1 MRTSLRW
8 IAPAAAAI
16 LLSGAPAWGGSI
28 WAKAS
33 RRVVPHT
40 DDTARKIGD
49 ILTIIINERS
59 VIENETKR
67 EMSKQSQQS
76 ATATGELT
84 LPYIVSL
91 LNNHNFNSPNLS
103 LNQSVDVTRKRDD
116 EVDYESERLMTDK
129 MTVTVADVLPNGN
142 LVVLGSRE
150 RQTAGDKQTVQVS
163 GVVRPSDITFA
174 NTVASES
181 VADFKILFKKS
192 GIEKDFVRQSVFD
205 WVLSIF
211 NLF

>member
-8 IAPAAAAI
+8 IVPAAVMI
-16 LLSGAPAWGGSI
+16 LLFGATAWGGSI

-33 RRVVPHT
+33 CRVVPHT

-59 VIENETKR
+59 LIENETKR
-67 EMSKQSQQS
+67 EMSKQSQQGV
-76 ATATGELT
+76 TATGEMT
-84 LPYIVSL
+84 LPYIISL
-91 LNNHNFNSPNLS
+91 LNNHNFNSPNLN
-103 LNQSVDVTRKRDD
+103 LNQAMDVSRKRKDGTVTEED
-116 EVDYESERLMTDK
+116 SLMTDK
-129 MTVTVADVLPNGN
+129 ITVTVADVLPNGN

-150 RQTAGDKQTVQVS
+150 RQAAGNRQTVQVS

-174 NTVASES
+174 NTVASEN
-181 VADFKILFKKS
+181 VADFKIVFKKS
-192 GIEKDFVRQSVFD
+192 GVAKDFVRQSVFD

>member
-8 IAPAAAAI
+8 IAPAAAVI
-16 LLSGAPAWGGSI
+16 LLSAAPAWGGSI

-33 RRVVPHT
+33 SRVVPHT

-67 EMSKQSQQS
+67 EMSKQSQQG

-103 LNQSVDVTRKRDD
+103 LNQSVDVTRNRDD
-116 EVDYESERLMTDK
+116 EADYESERLMTDK

-150 RQTAGDKQTVQVS
+150 RQAAGDKQTVQVS

-205 WVLSIF
+205 WVLSVF